1 MNVYIFGRNKHSFR
15 MEKLILNRLRVVL
28 AEKNKTNR
36 WIAEQLKVNE
46 NTVSKWTTNTQQP
59 SLIMFYKISILLEID
74 IRDLFE
80 STWPRK

>member
-1 MNVYIFGRNKHSFR
+1 

-74 IRDLFE
+74 SRDLFE

>member
-1 MNVYIFGRNKHSFR
+1 MG
-15 MEKLILNRLRVVL
+15 KLILNRLRVVL

-59 SLIMFYKISILLEID
+59 SLTTFYKISVLLEVD
-74 IRDLFE
+74 MRDLFE
-80 STWPRK
+80 STLHKK

>member
-1 MNVYIFGRNKHSFR
+1 